1 MAPRTELAD
10 HDGFALDL
18 DGVVWLSKEAIPGA
32 PEAVA
37 AIRERAATVFLTND
51 PRSTREEVAA
61 NLERTGV
68 PTPIDD
74 IVTSASATAETLA
87 AERPGASV
95 LSVGR
100 SALDTELARL
110 GIEAL
115 RPAEGARADVVVIGG
130 ASDLSAEL
138 LRIAHTAVLAGGELW
153 ATNADPA
160 YPTARGLVPA
170 TGAFVAA
177 VEYSTGARA
186 RVPGKPHHEIFDR
199 VRDHLGGARPIMV
212 GDSLDADIAG
222 AAGARMAT
230 ALVLSGRTSEA
241 DLEGGTDVR
250 PDFVFDDLPALAAV
264 LNG

>member
-1 MAPRTELAD
+1 VNGLAE

-18 DGVVWLSKEAIPGA
+18 DGVVWLSKEPIPGS

-51 PRSTREEVAA
+51 PRSTREQVAA
-61 NLERTGV
+61 NLDRSGV
-68 PTPIDD
+68 PTGPDD
-74 IVTSASATAETLA
+74 VVTSASATAETLA
-87 AERPGASV
+87 AERPGATI
-95 LSVGR
+95 LSIGR
-100 SALDTELARL
+100 SALNAELERL

-115 RPAEGARADVVVIGG
+115 APTAGARADVVVIGG
-130 ASDLSAEL
+130 ASNLTAEL
-138 LRIAHTAVLAGGELW
+138 LRIAHSAVIAGGELW

-160 YPTARGLVPA
+160 YPTANGLLPG

-199 VRDHLGGARPIMV
+199 VREHLGGERPIMV

-222 AAGARMAT
+222 AAGAGMAS
-230 ALVLSGRTSEA
+230 ALVLTGRTAETDLSEEIPA
-241 DLEGGTDVR
+241 Q
-250 PDFVFDDLPALAAV
+250 PDFVFADLAALAAG
-264 LNG
+264 LRG

>member
-1 MAPRTELAD
+1 VPDLAA
-10 HDGFALDL
+10 HDGFALDI
-18 DGVVWLSKEAIPGA
+18 DGVVWLSKEPIAGS

-37 AIRERAATVFLTND
+37 AIREHAATVFLTND

-61 NLERTGV
+61 NLDRIGV
-68 PTPIDD
+68 PTSADD
-74 IVTSASATAETLA
+74 VVTSASATAETIA

-95 LSVGR
+95 LSIGR
-100 SALDTELARL
+100 SALNAELERL

-115 RPAEGARADVVVIGG
+115 RPAEGARAEVVVIGG
-130 ASDLSAEL
+130 ASDMSAEL
-138 LRIAHTAVLAGGELW
+138 LRIAHGAVGAGGELW

-160 YPTARGLVPA
+160 YPTARGIVPG

-199 VRDHLGGARPIMV
+199 VREHLGAATPLMV

-222 AAGARMAT
+222 AAGAGMT
-230 ALVLSGRTSEA
+230 SALVLTGRASEA
-241 DLEGGTDVR
+241 DLDGEIPAQ
-250 PDFVFDDLPALAAV
+250 PDFVFQDLAGLAAV
-264 LNG
+264 LGG